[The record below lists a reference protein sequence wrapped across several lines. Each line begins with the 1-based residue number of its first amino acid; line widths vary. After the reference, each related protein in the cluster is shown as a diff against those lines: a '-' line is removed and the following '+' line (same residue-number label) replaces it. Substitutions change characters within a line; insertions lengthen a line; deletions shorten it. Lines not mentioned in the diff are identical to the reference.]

1 MDLIDIYKSFHPKAA
16 KSTLL
21 ISAHGTFSRLD
32 HMLGHKVNFGKLK
45 KTEIIS
51 SIFPGTK
58 LEINCKNKT
67 GKFTNVWRLNNMLP
81 SNQWVKGEI
90 RRHEKIT

>member
-1 MDLIDIYKSFHPKAA
+1 MF
-16 KSTLL
+16 
-21 ISAHGTFSRLD
+21 
-32 HMLGHKVNFGKLK
+32 K

-90 RRHEKIT
+90 RRHEKITWDTQKWKYNIPELMEGTKIPGGEEGVAQHQEMALNTWPEM